1 MPYRTRS
8 RSRSFR
14 GNRDKYS
21 IERTSVNTQVSG
33 DKINGYYQT
42 AIGIVPP
49 TATQGMRKVKHV
61 RISLSSTL
69 QGEDSWE
76 DIGWALVYV
85 PEGYQ
90 PNTLDGRNEH
100 SLYEPNQFV
109 MASGFN
115 DPRAGP
121 IRITS
126 PISRNLNSGDQ
137 IVLVV
142 GTTQATTVAGLV
154 EYAITLQ

>member
-1 MPYRTRS
+1 
-8 RSRSFR
+8 
-14 GNRDKYS
+14 
-21 IERTSVNTQVSG
+21 
-33 DKINGYYQT
+33 
-42 AIGIVPP
+42 
-49 TATQGMRKVKHV
+49 MRKVKHV
-61 RISLSSTL
+61 RISLSSTQ
-69 QGEDSWE
+69 QGAELWE
-76 DIGWALVYV
+76 DIAWALVYV

-142 GTTQATTVAGLV
+142 GTTQATSVAGLV